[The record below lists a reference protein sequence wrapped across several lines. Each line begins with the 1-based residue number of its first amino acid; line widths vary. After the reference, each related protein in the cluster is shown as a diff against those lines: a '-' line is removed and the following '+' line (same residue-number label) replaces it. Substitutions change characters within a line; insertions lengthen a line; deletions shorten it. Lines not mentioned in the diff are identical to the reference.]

1 MAFFTASLTKSIKI
15 SCTPDEISLPA
26 LLRKTFMRSE
36 ATFVFEGILH

>member
-26 LLRKTFMRSE
+26 RLSIVLDADIILR
-36 ATFVFEGILH
+36 